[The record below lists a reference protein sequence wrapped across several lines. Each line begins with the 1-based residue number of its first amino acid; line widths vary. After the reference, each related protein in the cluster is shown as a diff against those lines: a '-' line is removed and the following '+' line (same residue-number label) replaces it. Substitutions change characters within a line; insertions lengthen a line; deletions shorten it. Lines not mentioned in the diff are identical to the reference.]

1 MTLLFR
7 QNEWRRLSSLRF
19 RPVLMAFRRLES
31 HYRLMVSAR
40 FSGLFLAPGF
50 SRWEQ
55 GSPSPRGIARFSAA
69 SRRASALPLS
79 PPLLKRIE
87 KPG

>member
-1 MTLLFR
+1 MIPLR
-7 QNEWRRLSSLRF
+7 NKWRGPS
-19 RPVLMAFRRLES
+19 S

-40 FSGLFLAPGF
+40 FSAHLFAPGF

-55 GSPSPRGIARFSAA
+55 DYPSPRGIARFSAA
-69 SRRASALPLS
+69 SRHASALCFA
-79 PPLLKRIE
+79 PPLLKRVE

>member
-1 MTLLFR
+1 M
-7 QNEWRRLSSLRF
+7 
-19 RPVLMAFRRLES
+19 ES

-55 GSPSPRGIARFSAA
+55 GSPSLRGIARFSAA
-69 SRRASALPLS
+69 SRHASALPLS